1 MKVCKVFVVP
11 HTHWDREWYMER
23 EKSRMMLVDVID
35 ELLYMLNANDD
46 YVFMLDGQTLL
57 LEDYFSIRPD
67 RKQELTGFI
76 KSGRVSIGPWYIL
89 PDEFLVSGEAHIRN
103 FLIGDSVCRELGGK
117 MTIGYLPDSRN
128 SSTAKRP
135 SEPIFPAWCT
145 CAPARVRAVDWLLP
159 FPPTKRS
166 KERQA
171 MVSPGLIKWGT
182 EKTSSRFMEPML
194 RMRDI
199 QCLPHRLVLKP
210 YQYTQSLALWANTT
224 SLSLSAW
231 KK

>member
-35 ELLYMLNANDD
+35 ELLYMLNANND

-57 LEDYFSIRPD
+57 LEDYLSIRPD

-117 MTIGYLPDSRN
+117 MTIGYLPDSFGHP
-128 SSTAKRP
+128 SQMPQILTACDH
-135 SEPIFPAWCT
+135 FFHA
-145 CAPARVRAVDWLLP
+145 
-159 FPPTKRS
+159 
-166 KERQA
+166 ERD
-171 MVSPGLIKWGT
+171 K
-182 EKTSSRFMEPML
+182 
-194 RMRDI
+194 
-199 QCLPHRLVLKP
+199 LVVFA
-210 YQYTQSLALWANTT
+210 QSA
-224 SLSLSAW
+224 
-231 KK
+231 KDCVY